1 MRSFMDDFTNLR
13 ENIMFW
19 SFPTLRNS
27 VFPKGR
33 REQVLSAVL
42 RWGCCSSGAPP
53 PPVTLLRASTR
64 EGLVPSCSTTTI
76 LEVALLVLWPFE
88 LFSNPSFI
96 FKL

>member
-1 MRSFMDDFTNLR
+1 MDGFTNLR

-27 VFPKGR
+27 VLPKGR
-33 REQVLSAVL
+33 REQVLSVVL

-64 EGLVPSCSTTTI
+64 EGLVPSCSATTT